1 MARRIIRHPSG
12 QEGAAEGPE
21 GACEG
26 RGGAWRVMCHLPRC
40 PRPAHRDRDGV
51 LQEFI
56 REGCLHKLTRKGPQQ
71 RMFFL
76 VGAMGAVQAGGLIV
90 RSQERVAETLPGLPP
105 SLFWILGTCLQDEQ
119 KPAGR
124 KIHTPAAAGPLCW
137 CQRQFAGPYSRA
149 QRSSQRVPA
158 ASRSPF
164 VSSLPRA
171 QLVDSNPSLPGW
183 G

>member
-1 MARRIIRHPSG
+1 MARRVLRHPSG

-21 GACEG
+21 VPSASTQGPRWCLAGVYPRGLPPQAHQEGPAAEDVLSGRCDG
-26 RGGAWRVMCHLPRC
+26 RGPGG
-40 PRPAHRDRDGV
+40 RPHC
-51 LQEFI
+51 QE
-56 REGCLHKLTRKGPQQ
+56 P
-71 RMFFL
+71 
-76 VGAMGAVQAGGLIV
+76 
-90 RSQERVAETLPGLPP
+90 ERVAETLPGLPP
-105 SLFWILGTCLQDEQ
+105 SLFWVLGTCLQDEQ
-119 KPAGR
+119 KPEGR
-124 KIHTPAAAGPLCW
+124 KIHTPAAAGPLCS

-149 QRSSQRVPA
+149 QRSSQQVPA